1 MKSKWNSEN
10 QKSFDVMSWSTLPS
24 TPGEEYLEYHIGCF
38 LSLEDLQFLH
48 PLKRQQELG
57 NYKR

>member
-1 MKSKWNSEN
+1 MKSKCE
-10 QKSFDVMSWSTLPS
+10 SFDIMSWSTLPS
-24 TPGEEYLEYHIGCF
+24 RPGEEYLKYHIGCF

-48 PLKRQQELG
+48 PLKGQQELG